1 MSGRRWAV
9 GLPLGAGTAVLGLFL
24 LGMVPPDTIRMDSQ
38 SRPFGT
44 ASPANP
50 PPDQPSA
57 TPSPSATEP
66 TPAAPSSS
74 SSSSSSSVKPATPT
88 RSRAATTA
96 QTPRAEA
103 VPPVSRIPVGGPGIQ
118 AAADYATSRGY
129 RVGVAVLDT
138 RTGRL
143 WGASEHASLFAS
155 ESVVKVFIATRLLL
169 AGQLTGDTADTA
181 FRMIARSDDGSAD
194 ALYGYAGGDQVL
206 PWIAAHYGIA
216 NLGTPPIQAGW
227 WSNTHISAAGLVQFY
242 AKVKADPLVWP
253 WLSKAMH
260 AATEYGSDGT
270 YQFFGLKQADPN
282 AAVKQGW
289 GQDDDD
295 WSASSDFNSTGF
307 VNGDRYA
314 VAILLKGPSYE
325 YRSGVPAMVSSVA
338 RRLMPGGVLR
348 P

>member
-1 MSGRRWAV
+1 MT
-9 GLPLGAGTAVLGLFL
+9 LPLGACAAALGLLL
-24 LGMVPPDTIRMDSQ
+24 LGMEPVGGVRTDSQ
-38 SRPFGT
+38 RRPAGS
-44 ASPANP
+44 AP
-50 PPDQPSA
+50 PTTRTPDQPSA
-57 TPSPSATEP
+57 TGSPTPSATGRP
-66 TPAAPSSS
+66 TTSAALSKAPEAA
-74 SSSSSSSVKPATPT
+74 KAATPS
-88 RSRAATTA
+88 RSRIPEAA
-96 QTPRAEA
+96 RAEA
-103 VPPVSRIPVGGPGIQ
+103 APPISRVPIGGPGIQ
-118 AAADYATSRGY
+118 AAADYATARGY
-129 RVGVAVLDT
+129 RVGLAVLDT
-138 RTGRL
+138 RTGKL

-194 ALYGYAGGDQVL
+194 ALYGYAGGDDLL

-216 NLGTPPIQAGW
+216 SLGTPPSRDGW

-242 AKVKADPLVWP
+242 AKVKADPVVWP
-253 WLSKAMH
+253 WLSRAMH

-282 AAVKQGW
+282 AAIKQGW

-314 VAILLKGPSYE
+314 VAILLKGPSWQ
-325 YRSGVPAMVSSVA
+325 YRTGVPAMVSSVA
-338 RRLMPGGVLR
+338 RKLMPGGVPRL
-348 P
+348 

>member
-1 MSGRRWAV
+1 MT
-9 GLPLGAGTAVLGLFL
+9 LPLGACAAALSLLL
-24 LGMVPPDTIRMDSQ
+24 LGMEPVGDVRTDSQ
-38 SRPFGT
+38 RRPAGS
-44 ASPANP
+44 AP
-50 PPDQPSA
+50 PTTRALGQPFATPTPSA
-57 TPSPSATEP
+57 TDRPTASATSSKA
-66 TPAAPSSS
+66 TKAAKAAKAAKAS
-74 SSSSSSSVKPATPT
+74 KAATPS
-88 RSRAATTA
+88 RSR
-96 QTPRAEA
+96 TPESARAEA
-103 VPPVSRIPVGGPGIQ
+103 APPISRVPVDGPGIQ

-129 RVGVAVLDT
+129 RVGLAVLDT
-138 RTGRL
+138 RTGKL

-169 AGQLTGDTADTA
+169 AGQLTGSAADTA
-181 FRMIARSDDGSAD
+181 FRMIARSDDGAAD
-194 ALYGYAGGDQVL
+194 ALYGYAGGDDVL

-216 NLGTPPIQAGW
+216 NLGTPPIRDGW

-242 AKVKADPLVWP
+242 AKVKADPVVWP

-260 AATEYGSDGT
+260 AATGYGSDGT

-282 AAVKQGW
+282 AAIKQGW

-314 VAILLKGPSYE
+314 VAILLKGPSWQ
-325 YRSGVPAMVSSVA
+325 YRTGVPAMVSSVA